1 MPLTWISWAIWRWF
15 PLLTIISSE
24 GEQWGRYNLTRF
36 PPAREATPIV
46 WRWLSM
52 CEPWSGTY
60 QKLTPKNEAVG
71 LALAFHYPAI
81 WYPLATFFKEVFQ
94 YAGGLP
100 MSPSVK
106 LIPGISTKCIKLLK
120 LTHKIMQVC
129 RYHGLFWEG
138 RTLSHPVWLHPW
150 SKQKYWFNKTV
161 ASGRPGIITMKPSD
175 LWNENGKGIG

>member
-60 QKLTPKNEAVG
+60 KNWH
-71 LALAFHYPAI
+71 LKTKRSDWRSL
-81 WYPLATFFKEVFQ
+81 PL
-94 YAGGLP
+94 
-100 MSPSVK
+100 SCH
-106 LIPGISTKCIKLLK
+106 LIPFGYILQRSVPVCWRFADVSQCQVDSWDFYKCIKLLK

-161 ASGRPGIITMKPSD
+161 ASGRAGIITMKPSD